1 MDSYSDVMYISFK
14 GELKTKKVFCAYSL
28 FDTFDRDIESVYLD
42 QNPNNTNYNPDY
54 DLGSTL
60 PISTVSEVVH
70 DNPLF
75 IERIPV
81 TTYQTFDWGRHVKPF
96 SFSVEL
102 EKPVGK
108 TQLLKME
115 LRLAAEARDFY
126 AFGGR
131 RSGEFF
137 KTWTKTHSLKFK
149 GVSVPRVD
157 GAIRDR
163 VDRKNN
169 YERNFTQITEGEVF
183 VDLENSSNQSELKS
197 TTKFNENDTTV
208 GTLYWRGQD
217 NRSSNYQGGDKPTYY
232 NSTYGGGPQSII
244 VCEWI

>member
-1 MDSYSDVMYISFK
+1 IAGGFFYMSPTEFTKDEIAGQTQSFFDDEDLNPKNIQRVRVNSYSDVMYISFK

-75 IERIPV
+75 VERIPV
-81 TTYQTFDWGRHVKPF
+81 TTYQTFDFGRHVKPF
-96 SFSVEL
+96 SFRIQL

-126 AFGGR
+126 AFGGN
-131 RSGEFF
+131 RSGQFF

-157 GAIRDR
+157 G
-163 VDRKNN
+163 
-169 YERNFTQITEGEVF
+169 T
-183 VDLENSSNQSELKS
+183 
-197 TTKFNENDTTV
+197 
-208 GTLYWRGQD
+208 
-217 NRSSNYQGGDKPTYY
+217 
-232 NSTYGGGPQSII
+232 
-244 VCEWI
+244 